1 MIKGKDNDESKSSKA
16 ASQIELQIISDNDNL
31 NVPIYQLP

>member
-1 MIKGKDNDESKSSKA
+1 MMRVKA